1 MANPSPNLS
10 DPRHRTSR
18 DALLHRE
25 VRWRL
30 FSREEL
36 PARLRRLERL
46 ERAADGAPGPGRAEA
61 RPQPGERPGSID

>member
-1 MANPSPNLS
+1 MTEPARHKPATRSRAD
-10 DPRHRTSR
+10 DP
-18 DALLHRE
+18 LLRE

-46 ERAADGAPGPGRAEA
+46 EEVAFKSRPDANGAAAEKDEDD
-61 RPQPGERPGSID
+61 R

>member
-1 MANPSPNLS
+1 MDNPSPQLS
-10 DPRHRTSR
+10 DLRHRTSR

-46 ERAADGAPGPGRAEA
+46 ERVADEAPGPGGTEA
-61 RPQPGERPGSID
+61 RRQPGEQPRSID

>member
-1 MANPSPNLS
+1 MTEPARRRPPSRSAAS
-10 DPRHRTSR
+10 DP
-18 DALLHRE
+18 LLRE

-46 ERAADGAPGPGRAEA
+46 EDVAFTSPPHVDGAGAEKEEDD
-61 RPQPGERPGSID
+61 R

>member
-1 MANPSPNLS
+1 MDTPLPKLS
-10 DPRHRTSR
+10 GPRQRTSR

-30 FSREEL
+30 FNRDEM

-46 ERAADGAPGPGRAEA
+46 ERVAAQAPGRRDEAGPKPG
-61 RPQPGERPGSID
+61 G